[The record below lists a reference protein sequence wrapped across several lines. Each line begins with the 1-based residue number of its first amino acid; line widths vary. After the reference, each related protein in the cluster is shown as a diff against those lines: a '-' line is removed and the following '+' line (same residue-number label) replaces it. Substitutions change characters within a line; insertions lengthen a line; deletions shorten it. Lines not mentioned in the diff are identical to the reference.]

1 MTTQEYQFCED
12 YALNGGN
19 GKQAAIAA
27 GYPENEA
34 QAIAAGLLKRDDI
47 RAELRLYK
55 RPVVID
61 PPAYWNARAEFGA

>member
-19 GKQAAIAA
+19 GNQAAIAA
-27 GYPENEA
+27 GYPEDEA
-34 QAIAAGLLKRDDI
+34 DTIAKALLKRADI

-55 RPVVID
+55 KPTVID
-61 PPAYWNARAEFGA
+61 GPEYWKARAEFGQ